1 MIASVEAL
9 WGVARKGGAAMS
21 NINRVKEIWSSGR
34 AAFGMWCGVPG
45 AFGIEL
51 LADAD
56 LDYVCVD
63 TQHGLIG
70 FDAMVEMIRAVESI
84 GATPFVRVPQNE
96 PWMIMHALDAGALGV
111 IVPLVNDAADA
122 RRAASACRF
131 PPDGTRSYGPIRAA
145 KAVGSA
151 DPKTLGG
158 EVLCVAQIETKE
170 GLDNAEEVCAM
181 PGLDG
186 VYIGPA
192 DLAITMG
199 IPPDEAD
206 GNPDHAEAV
215 ERIRRTCERNGI
227 ASGVHTTSGDA
238 AQKRA
243 ERGFTMVNAGVDYV
257 MLPEAARREM
267 EKARSGAR
275 T

>member
-1 MIASVEAL
+1 MPSV
-9 WGVARKGGAAMS
+9 
-21 NINRVKEIWSSGR
+21 NRVKDIWSSGR
-34 AAFGMWCGVPG
+34 AAFGMWCGIPG
-45 AFGIEL
+45 AAGIEL
-51 LADAD
+51 FSGAD
-56 LDYVCVD
+56 LDYVCID
-63 TQHGLIG
+63 RQHGLIG
-70 FDAMVEMIRAVESI
+70 FDAMAAMIRAVESI

-96 PWMIMHALDAGALGV
+96 AWMVMHALDAGALGV
-111 IVPLVNDAADA
+111 IVPLMNDAADA
-122 RRAASACRF
+122 RRAVSACRF

-151 DPKTLGG
+151 DPKILGG

-170 GLDNAEEVCAM
+170 GLENAEDICSTS
-181 PGLDG
+181 GLDG

-192 DLAITMG
+192 DLAITMA
-199 IPPDEAD
+199 IPPDEAT

-215 ERIRRTCERNGI
+215 EYIRRTCEKNGI
-227 ASGVHTTSGDA
+227 ASGVHTTSGA
-238 AQKRA
+238 AAKECA

-267 EKARSGAR
+267 EKLEAERGRNDAGYSHPPLS